1 MQVSREPLRRTVER
15 RAHSY
20 PQGGTKSSTMRRSS
34 KARRRKNRS
43 KRKADRRVIPIILA
57 AGSAERLGFPQALAR
72 FGDLSALNIA
82 VNNCAGLGK
91 PVVVLGHAVRRI
103 LPAVPRG
110 VKVVVHRGWRAGQM
124 SSLRVGLRMVPK
136 RGSFLLYPV
145 DYPLL
150 TGRLIRQLV
159 SAFQRRPAGH
169 AIVVPVFR
177 GRKGH
182 PVLFSPAIRSELV
195 HAHSAREV
203 VEKDLGRVKA
213 VQVSTPA
220 IWQDFDTP
228 AAYQRCQ
235 RAYLRQRNASRE

>member
-1 MQVSREPLRRTVER
+1 
-15 RAHSY
+15 
-20 PQGGTKSSTMRRSS
+20 MRRGS

-43 KRKADRRVIPIILA
+43 KRQMGGPVIPIILA
-57 AGSAERLGFPQALAR
+57 AGSAERLGYPQALAR

-91 PVVVLGHAVRRI
+91 PVVVLGYAVRRI

-124 SSLRVGLRMVPK
+124 SSLRAGLRMVPK
-136 RGSFLLYPV
+136 RGSFLMYPV

-150 TGRLIRQLV
+150 TGRLIRRLV
-159 SAFQRRPAGH
+159 SAFKRRPAGH
-169 AIVVPVFR
+169 AIVVPVYR
-177 GRKGH
+177 GRRGH
-182 PVLFSPAIRSELV
+182 PVLFSWSIRSELA

-213 VQVSTPA
+213 VEVSTSA

-235 RAYLRQRNASRE
+235 RAYLRQRNTSREQEKGWGTIRWILESCDKHLT

>member
-1 MQVSREPLRRTVER
+1 M
-15 RAHSY
+15 
-20 PQGGTKSSTMRRSS
+20 GGP
-34 KARRRKNRS
+34 
-43 KRKADRRVIPIILA
+43 VIPIILA
-57 AGSAERLGFPQALAR
+57 AGSAERLGYPQALAR

-91 PVVVLGHAVRRI
+91 PVVVLGYAVRRI

-124 SSLRVGLRMVPK
+124 SSLRAGLRMVPK
-136 RGSFLLYPV
+136 RGSFLMYPV

-150 TGRLIRQLV
+150 TGRLIRRLV
-159 SAFQRRPAGH
+159 SAFKRRPAGH
-169 AIVVPVFR
+169 AIVVPVYR
-177 GRKGH
+177 GRRGH
-182 PVLFSPAIRSELV
+182 PVLFSWSIRSELA

-213 VQVSTPA
+213 VEVSTPA

-235 RAYLRQRNASRE
+235 RAYLRQRNTSREQEKGWGTIRWILESCDKHLT

>member
-1 MQVSREPLRRTVER
+1 M
-15 RAHSY
+15 
-20 PQGGTKSSTMRRSS
+20 
-34 KARRRKNRS
+34 
-43 KRKADRRVIPIILA
+43 IPIILA

-72 FGDLSALNIA
+72 FGDRSALNIA

-91 PVVVLGHAVRRI
+91 PVVVLGYAVRRI

-124 SSLRVGLRMVPK
+124 SSLRAGLRMVPK

-150 TGRLIRQLV
+150 TKSLIRRIV
-159 SAFQRRPAGH
+159 SAFQRLPAGH
-169 AIVVPVFR
+169 AIVVPVYR

-182 PVLFSPAIRSELV
+182 PVIFSPAIRSELA
-195 HAHSAREV
+195 HATSAREV

-228 AAYQRCQ
+228 AAYQRCR
-235 RAYLRQRNASRE
+235 RAYLRKRNASRE